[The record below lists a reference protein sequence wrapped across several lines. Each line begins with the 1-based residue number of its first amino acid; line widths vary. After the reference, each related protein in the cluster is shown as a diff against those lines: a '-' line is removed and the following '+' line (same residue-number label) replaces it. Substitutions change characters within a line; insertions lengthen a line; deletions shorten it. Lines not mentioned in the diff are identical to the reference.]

1 MLGFVLATVIQCGDL
16 CSRQAWA
23 HYADM
28 LERGGY
34 GRLSVERGAFLIRET
49 DGTVTLAL
57 WDSMRYR
64 RANYR
69 GAIPDGTI
77 AIVHT
82 HPRTAPHPS
91 MKDRDEAR
99 KNGLPVLVVT
109 PGGVVGAMP
118 DGTVEAL
125 PRP

>member
-1 MLGFVLATVIQCGDL
+1 MLALVLATVLQCGDL

-23 HYADM
+23 HYADL
-28 LERGGY
+28 LELGGY
-34 GRLSVERGAFLIRET
+34 GRLPLERGAFLIRET

-57 WDSMRYR
+57 WDSIRYR

-69 GAIPDGTI
+69 GAIPDRTI

-91 MKDRDEAR
+91 MKDRDQAR
-99 KNGLPVLVVT
+99 ESGLPVLVVT
-109 PGGVVGAMP
+109 PSGVVGAMP
-118 DGTVEAL
+118 DGSVRAL
-125 PRP
+125 VRP